1 MRMLYKGSL
10 YESAGEV
17 VTAYHVTYLRFVES
31 ILKEGLTP
39 GARGGVGG
47 GAYSSWSNGKLFFS
61 TCQSDL
67 SYWISRY
74 EDHAA
79 DRSDDF
85 VEDLMIPVVLRF
97 EVSDYE
103 IDSMGQNE
111 GRQCSFFTTQK
122 IPPEDLEVFYGGNW
136 SWLDEANLDPN
147 LAVDH
152 EGYLQ
157 DSAYTPR
164 SL

>member
-1 MRMLYKGSL
+1 MRMLYKGNL
-10 YESAGEV
+10 YESVGEV
-17 VTAYHVTYLRFVES
+17 LTAYHVTYLRSIES
-31 ILKEGLTP
+31 ILNEGLTP
-39 GARGGVGG
+39 GSKGGIGI

-67 SYWISRY
+67 SFWLSRY

-97 EVSDYE
+97 EIDNYE
-103 IDSMGQNE
+103 IDTMGQNE
-111 GRQCSFFTTQK
+111 GRQCSFYTIQK
-122 IPPEDLEVFYGGNW
+122 IPPEDLEVFYNGTW

-147 LAVDH
+147 LAVDPD
-152 EGYLQ
+152 GYLQ
-157 DSAYTPR
+157 DSVYTPR

>member
-1 MRMLYKGSL
+1 MLYKGNL

-31 ILKEGLTP
+31 ILREGLSP
-39 GARGGVGG
+39 GANGGVGR

-61 TCQSDL
+61 TCQGDL
-67 SYWISRY
+67 SYWIGRY

-103 IDSMGQNE
+103 IDSVGQNE

-122 IPPEDLEVFYGGNW
+122 IPPEDLEVFYNGNW
-136 SWLDEANLDPN
+136 SWLDEANLDPT
-147 LAVDH
+147 LAVDP

-157 DSAYTPR
+157 DSAYTPKA
-164 SL
+164 L